1 MFICSGSEFL
11 WGDPVKTTMTAVKN
25 YLIDMDGV
33 LISGEVVIPGAD
45 EFIQRLNAKK
55 AKFLVLTNNPIYT
68 PKDLAHNLQKLGL
81 DIPAGL
87 IFTSAMATANFL
99 KKQRP
104 NGTAFVIGES
114 GLTTA
119 IHDAGYIITEHD
131 PDYVVLGETHA
142 YSLESLTKGIRL
154 ILNGSRF
161 IATNPD
167 PSGPTAAGIVPACG
181 AVAALIEKV
190 TNVSPFFVGKP
201 NPFMV
206 RSALNFLGVHS
217 EETVIIGD
225 RMDTDIIGG
234 VQNGMETILVLTG
247 VTRPEQIERYPYI
260 PTHVYN
266 SVAEIEI

>member
-1 MFICSGSEFL
+1 MK
-11 WGDPVKTTMTAVKN
+11 PMKN

-33 LISGEVVIPGAD
+33 LISGELVIPGAD
-45 EFIQRLNAKK
+45 QFIERLKTNHAKY
-55 AKFLVLTNNPIYT
+55 LVLTNNPIYT

-81 DIPAGL
+81 DIPAEL
-87 IFTSAMATANFL
+87 IFTAALATANFL

-131 PDYVVLGETHA
+131 PDYVVLGETRA

-154 ILNGSRF
+154 ILSGSRF
-161 IATNPD
+161 VATNPD
-167 PSGPTAAGIVPACG
+167 PSGPTASGIVPACG

-190 TNVSPFFVGKP
+190 TGISPFFVGKP

-206 RSALNFLGVHS
+206 RSALNYLGVHS

-234 VQNGMETILVLTG
+234 AQNGMETILVL
-247 VTRPEQIERYPYI
+247 EQIERFPYI
-260 PTHVYN
+260 PTHVYQ